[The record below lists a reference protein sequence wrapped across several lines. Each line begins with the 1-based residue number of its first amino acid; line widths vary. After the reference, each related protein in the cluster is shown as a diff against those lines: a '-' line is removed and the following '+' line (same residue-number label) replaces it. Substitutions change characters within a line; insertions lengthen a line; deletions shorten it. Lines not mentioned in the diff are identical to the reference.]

1 MTKSFYTTL
10 GEKKRQW
17 ERKGYGLVFIQK
29 MTLTVV
35 RGIGGGRH
43 VKAGISAE
51 GILPLVG
58 YTGQD
63 STADPVINTTNN
75 GLLLAVS
82 VTPSNK
88 GLFFTHTAFLLW
100 VVEVTVYIDTIPG
113 LGSRLMKHAFS
124 DRLSMTV
131 SKGRK
136 TG

>member
-1 MTKSFYTTL
+1 
-10 GEKKRQW
+10 
-17 ERKGYGLVFIQK
+17 

-35 RGIGGGRH
+35 RGMDGGRH
-43 VKAGISAE
+43 LKAGISAE
-51 GILPLVG
+51 VILPLVG

-63 STADPVINTTNN
+63 STADTVINTTNN
-75 GLLLAVS
+75 GLLLGVS

-88 GLFFTHTAFLLW
+88 GLFCTHTAFLLW

-136 TG
+136 TGQSIIISSNF

>member
-1 MTKSFYTTL
+1 
-10 GEKKRQW
+10 
-17 ERKGYGLVFIQK
+17 

-35 RGIGGGRH
+35 RGMDGGRH

-51 GILPLVG
+51 GILPLVC
-58 YTGQD
+58 YTGQH
-63 STADPVINTTNN
+63 STADPVINTTTN
-75 GLLLAVS
+75 GLLLGVS

-100 VVEVTVYIDTIPG
+100 VVEISVYIHTIPV

-124 DRLSMTV
+124 DTLSMTV